1 MNDSLTLSLAP
12 PWVWLVYKKSWD
24 LVLDWLPWNQ
34 MHRLMSFLSEAQKE
48 GSVIQSKRSQQ
59 YWTWTLG
66 GGACWAANFTQS
78 QLLSA
83 TRLHVCFLITVC
95 AETKK
100 GWCCCFP
107 LAILL
112 WACTPA
118 GNNVSFKKKQ
128 LQRDFWLEVSPDS
141 ELDTFPHRCKACDYY
156 SFFLCYL
163 FLLCYALTCSAPP
176 HPLSLTHIHT
186 NTQNCK
192 WVTSRYLVCLMM
204 WLQPVASLVW
214 TAVERR
220 PNSPHH
226 PPPPP
231 SPPPP
236 LSLSPSVAHGNHRQI
251 LCFPQRK
258 PCNPHKPTGGHVWNV
273 CACVQGGN

>member
-12 PWVWLVYKKSWD
+12 PWFWHVYKKSWY

-34 MHRLMSFLSEAQKE
+34 MHRLMSLLSEAQKE
-48 GSVIQSKRSQQ
+48 GLVIQSKRSQH

-66 GGACWAANFTQS
+66 GEACWEANFTQS

-100 GWCCCFP
+100 GLCCCFP
-107 LAILL
+107 LANLL

-128 LQRDFWLEVSPDS
+128 LQMDFWLEVSPDS
-141 ELDTFPHRCKACDYY
+141 ELDTFPHRCTACNYY
-156 SFFLCYL
+156 SFFFSVICFY
-163 FLLCYALTCSAPP
+163 FAMLLLALL
-176 HPLSLTHIHT
+176 PLTPSHTHTH
-186 NTQNCK
+186 TQNCK

-231 SPPPP
+231 SPP

-251 LCFPQRK
+251 LCFP
-258 PCNPHKPTGGHVWNV
+258 
-273 CACVQGGN
+273 